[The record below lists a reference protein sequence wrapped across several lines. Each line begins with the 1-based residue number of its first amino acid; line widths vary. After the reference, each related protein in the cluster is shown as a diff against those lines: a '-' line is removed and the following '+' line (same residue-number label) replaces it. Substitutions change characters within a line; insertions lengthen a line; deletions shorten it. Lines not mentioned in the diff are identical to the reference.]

1 MISFEKYYFIAGG
14 NGFMIPSNKKC
25 KKIVYVFIDETWKKL
40 TKIKTIWICQKKN
53 SESN

>member
-14 NGFMIPSNKKC
+14 NGFMIQNKKC
-25 KKIVYVFIDETWKKL
+25 KKILYVFIDETLKKL